1 MNRLFLWHEAK
12 SFLRQVIRLTINTI
26 EATTF
31 VSRWND
37 SPVVFTLFLYIYLQN
52 KICTESVALIHL
64 QQNGDREEGNKKC
77 PEKETIHN
85 YAIYVWKY
93 RVVFLTGPLLK
104 MSLDCPPPPNLLG
117 LAPPKFSKCWS
128 HIHFARHLD
137 VFRSLGGPV
146 WDSDDFLKSVTY
158 RPTLSKFR
166 GGPVKKTT
174 L

>member
-1 MNRLFLWHEAK
+1 MMAIVNSHDDDHNEIGTRLYLWHEAK
-12 SFLRQVIRLTINTI
+12 SFLRQVIRSTISTI

-37 SPVVFTLFLYIYLQN
+37 SLVVFTLFLYIYLQN

-93 RVVFLTGPLLK
+93 LFGGVVK
-104 MSLDCPPPPNLLG
+104 
-117 LAPPKFSKCWS
+117 
-128 HIHFARHLD
+128 H
-137 VFRSLGGPV
+137 
-146 WDSDDFLKSVTY
+146 
-158 RPTLSKFR
+158 
-166 GGPVKKTT
+166 
-174 L
+174 